1 MTKNREAEGS
11 FEKRP
16 HEEFLELS
24 AVSTSGE
31 LTEAEQE
38 RLREHLR
45 GCPDCREALEE
56 FEAAAEVGVPLL
68 SSELSATRS
77 DSAVTR
83 TERIVTAAEEPA
95 VELGFNGRNRPKPT
109 EVNWNYVWL
118 PFAACLVLTVAL
130 GIHLYHSGTRHGLE
144 VAHVVPRSAA
154 PGVDAI
160 EQQMSDAGHDREVLL
175 VQLTERDRVIR
186 ELRSEIA
193 REMASLDAMRTAQA
207 DLERSVQSGE
217 GEKQHVTDERES
229 LAQKLDAAEA
239 SLGRIETE
247 LGSVR
252 RQRSEDQARAIGL
265 EAKISDLAAQ
275 LRNRDETVE
284 KQQELLAHDRDIRE
298 LMGARDLYIAEVY
311 DVERDGATQKP
322 FGRVFYTKGKS
333 LIFYAYDLGEQAGI
347 KNANTFQAW
356 GRRGPDRQKA
366 LSLGVF
372 YEDNATKKRWVL
384 KSDDAKALQQIDAVF
399 VTVEPNGGSQRP
411 SGKPLLFAYLKIDP
425 NHP

>member
-1 MTKNREAEGS
+1 MTKNRAEGS
-11 FEKRP
+11 SERRP
-16 HEEFLELS
+16 HEEFLELC

-31 LTEAEQE
+31 LTEAEQMK
-38 RLREHLR
+38 LR
-45 GCPDCREALEE
+45 GHLASCAECREALEE
-56 FEAAAEVGVPLL
+56 FEAAAQVGIPLL
-68 SSELSATRS
+68 SSELSATEPES
-77 DSAVTR
+77 PAGTG
-83 TERIVTAAEEPA
+83 RIVSRTEEPA
-95 VELGFNGRNRPKPT
+95 VDLSFANRNGHKRT
-109 EVNWNYVWL
+109 QVNWNYVWL

-130 GIHLYHSGTRHGLE
+130 GIYLYHSGTRHGLE
-144 VAHVVPRSAA
+144 VAQVMPSSPA

-160 EQQMSDAGHDREVLL
+160 EQQMSDAGHDREILL
-175 VQLTERDRVIR
+175 AQLAERDRVIR

-193 REMASLDAMRTAQA
+193 RETASLDAMRTAQA
-207 DLERSVQSGE
+207 DLERSIQSGST
-217 GEKQHVTDERES
+217 EKQHATEDRAS
-229 LAQKLDAAEA
+229 LAQKLDAAET
-239 SLGRIETE
+239 SLERIETE
-247 LGSVR
+247 LTSVR
-252 RQRSEDQARAIGL
+252 QQRSQDQARAVGL
-265 EAKISDLAAQ
+265 EAKISDLTAQ

-366 LSLGVF
+366 LSLGIF
-372 YEDNATKKRWVL
+372 YEDNANKKRWVL
-384 KSDDAKALQQIDAVF
+384 KTDDAKALQQIDAVF